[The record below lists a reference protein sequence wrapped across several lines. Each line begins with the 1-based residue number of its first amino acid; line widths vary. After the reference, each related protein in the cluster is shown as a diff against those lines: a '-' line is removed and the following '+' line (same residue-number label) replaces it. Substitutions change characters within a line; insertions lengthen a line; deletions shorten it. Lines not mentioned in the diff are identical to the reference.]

1 MSSLLNLSNAP
12 NNIISGLDDEM
23 VAWVTEESNERYL
36 AEMASAVVENLNQE
50 ETTYF
55 EVTDDVDRELDRI
68 EKEAIPTSTK
78 KQTENYVNKFRR
90 FLQENNLSINF
101 EEVPTRILNDYLRF
115 FIQSSEKVMA
125 GCIHLPHWC
134 ASVQPF
140 TDI

>member
-1 MSSLLNLSNAP
+1 
-12 NNIISGLDDEM
+12 M
-23 VAWVTEESNERYL
+23 VAWVTEEANERCL
-36 AEMASAVVENLNQE
+36 AEMASEFIENLNRE
-50 ETTYF
+50 ETIYF
-55 EVTDDVDRELDRI
+55 EVPDEEDKELDRT

-90 FLQENNLSINF
+90 FLQENKLSSNF

-125 GCIHLPHWC
+125 VCIHLRHWC
-134 ASVQPF
+134 DSAQLF